1 MSFKAKDLTYGA
13 CMPLIVLLFFVVFF
27 FVFGAHSSRPWSRR
41 PSS

>member
-13 CMPLIVLLFFVVFF
+13 CMPLIVLLFVVFF